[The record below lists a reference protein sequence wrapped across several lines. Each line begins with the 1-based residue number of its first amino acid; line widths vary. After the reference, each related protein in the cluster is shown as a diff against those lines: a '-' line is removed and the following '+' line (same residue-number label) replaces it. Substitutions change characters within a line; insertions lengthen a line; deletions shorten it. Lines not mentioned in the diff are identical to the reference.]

1 MTSRTVNRITKE
13 LEKITKDPPGNCAA
27 CLKNEDNIFEWTGTI
42 LGPGDSPY
50 ADGVFFLDIKFPTDY
65 PYTPPKVT
73 FKTKIYHPNVDSNG
87 NICLDILR
95 DEWSSVLTI
104 SKLLLSICSLLTDP
118 NPDDPLDKEIASQYR
133 NDINAFNITARQYTL
148 NFAG

>member
-1 MTSRTVNRITKE
+1 MSSRTVNRITKE
-13 LEKITKDPPGNCAA
+13 LEKITKEPPGNCAA

-42 LGPGDSPY
+42 LGPEDSPY

-65 PYTPPKVT
+65 PYTPPKVI

-133 NDINAFNITARQYTL
+133 NDIEAFNITARQYTL
-148 NFAG
+148 NFA

>member
-42 LGPGDSPY
+42 LGPEDSPY

-65 PYTPPKVT
+65 PYTPPKVI

-118 NPDDPLDKEIASQYR
+118 NPDDPLDKEIASQYK

-148 NFAG
+148 NFAS